1 MLPQI
6 HAISPTAGIPG
17 GEIIITGSQFDSANF
32 RQAKVLFGS
41 TAGRIISASPKRI
54 IVAIPEITGSSPR
67 PDGVRLATATT
78 ESESFPFT
86 VGERLADTLHPVANP
101 VVDPE
106 TGNIFTTLSGTRGQ
120 KVPVSVWKISPRGES
135 SPFLSSI
142 VNPTG
147 LAIND
152 DGTLYISSRQ
162 EGTVYRVSV
171 FKELDTF
178 AEDLGVATG
187 LAFDRAGYLYV
198 GDRQGTIYKVD
209 KNGQIETFAHLEPS
223 VAAYHLAF
231 GPDDRLYVTGP
242 TAASSES
249 IMAINADGDV
259 STYYTGLGRPQGLT
273 FDKSGNLYVA
283 ASLQG
288 RRGIVKL
295 DNEKN
300 ATMFMAGQSIVGI
313 AVDFVGNMIV
323 ATNREIYR
331 VNVGI
336 RPLPR

>member
-6 HAISPTAGIPG
+6 HAISPAAGIPG
-17 GEIIITGSQFDSANF
+17 GEIIITGSNFDTADS

-41 TAGRIISASPKRI
+41 TPGRIISASPKRI
-54 IVAIPEITGSSPR
+54 IVAVPDFNQDSRPE
-67 PDGVRLATATT
+67 GVKLATATT
-78 ESESFPFT
+78 ESESFSFT

-142 VNPTG
+142 INPTG
-147 LAIND
+147 LAINSE
-152 DGTLYISSRQ
+152 GTLYISSRQ
-162 EGTVYRVSV
+162 EGAIYRVSI

-178 AEDLGVATG
+178 AEDLGIATG
-187 LAFDRAGYLYV
+187 LAFDRAGSLYV

-209 KNGQIETFAHLEPS
+209 KDGQTETFAHLEPS
-223 VAAYHLAF
+223 VSAYHLAF
-231 GPDDRLYVTGP
+231 GPDERLYVTGP

-249 IMAINADGDV
+249 VMAIDPDGNV

-273 FDKSGNLYVA
+273 FDKQGNLYVA
-283 ASLQG
+283 ASFHG

-295 DNEKN
+295 DQQQN
-300 ATMFMAGQSIVGI
+300 ATMFMVGQSIVGI
-313 AVDFVGNMIV
+313 AIDFLGNMIV
-323 ATNREIYR
+323 ATNREVYR
-331 VNVGI
+331 VNVGVS
-336 RPLPR
+336 PWGY